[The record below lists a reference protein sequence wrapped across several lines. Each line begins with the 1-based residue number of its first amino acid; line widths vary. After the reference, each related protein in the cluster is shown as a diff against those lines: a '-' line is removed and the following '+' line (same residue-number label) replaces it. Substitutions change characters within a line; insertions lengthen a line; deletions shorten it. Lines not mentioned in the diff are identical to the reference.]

1 MIGARIPTGWSS
13 LASWWPSEGRSLHS
27 VPASQ
32 RRKRAGERDSFHA
45 VAKTKGVLS
54 GVNHP
59 SSRRLDVAAAGVK
72 SLRQHRSGRPFDFN
86 GPAFVRWQIQHEV
99 DLGPDGHL
107 NPGHSLEC
115 LWMLLSVAKYE
126 KRDEWIG
133 RAGKAVALAL
143 ERGWDEQHGGLL
155 HFTDLGFPQPV
166 GARGSSA
173 YEENSTA
180 IAFPPAVNSN
190 PSATVW

>member
-1 MIGARIPTGWSS
+1 
-13 LASWWPSEGRSLHS
+13 
-27 VPASQ
+27 
-32 RRKRAGERDSFHA
+32 
-45 VAKTKGVLS
+45 
-54 GVNHP
+54 
-59 SSRRLDVAAAGVK
+59 
-72 SLRQHRSGRPFDFN
+72 
-86 GPAFVRWQIQHEV
+86 
-99 DLGPDGHL
+99 
-107 NPGHSLEC
+107 
-115 LWMLLSVAKYE
+115 MLLSVAKYE

-173 YEENSTA
+173 YEENPTA